1 MLDRFQPQAYA
12 LLRIVAGAFFV
23 MHGSKKLFGW
33 PADGSPAGGP
43 LPLLIL
49 TAGVIEVVAG
59 LMIAS
64 GFFTRAAAFLA
75 SGTMAVAFFKAHFP
89 GGWNPVLN
97 GGELA
102 AVYAFLFLFVATR
115 GPGVWSVDAL
125 RTNGKSGLAPEEK
138 ELLAA

>member
-1 MLDRFQPQAYA
+1 MLERFQPQAYA

-33 PADGSPAGGP
+33 PSDGSPAGGP

-49 TAGVIEVVAG
+49 AAGVIEVAAG
-59 LMIAS
+59 LLIAT

-75 SGTMAVAFFKAHFP
+75 SGTMAVAFFMAHFP
-89 GGWNPVLN
+89 AGWNPVLN

-102 AVYAFLFLFVATR
+102 AVYAFLFLFVSTR
-115 GPGVWSVDAL
+115 GSGIWSVDAL
-125 RTNGKSGLAPEEK
+125 RANAKREVAQEEK